1 MISFLQ
7 EGSARSSTISLK
19 MTCIAPSSKLH
30 SSWGASA
37 APAAEHTI
45 MTASGEAQHEAGKKR
60 HIALVPHEPV
70 DTNRDMLF
78 RREGGLVVAHHAS
91 THLPPPSCPPR
102 TSRKEK
108 GKVWK
113 NPCLPFSYHQKI
125 GSRPPNMPNTIMS
138 VAPLVREFCNTV
150 MSGNTM
156 GKLCM
161 LFRA

>member
-91 THLPPPSCPPR
+91 LHLPPPSCPPR
-102 TSRKEK
+102 ASRQEK

-113 NPCLPFSYHQKI
+113 TPCLPF
-125 GSRPPNMPNTIMS
+125 PNMPNTIMS

>member
-91 THLPPPSCPPR
+91 LHLPPPSCPPP
-102 TSRKEK
+102 SNRKEK

-113 NPCLPFSYHQKI
+113 TPCLPF
-125 GSRPPNMPNTIMS
+125 PNMPNTIMS

>member
-1 MISFLQ
+1 MCSSFEQAAQQLG
-7 EGSARSSTISLK
+7 GSAGPT
-19 MTCIAPSSKLH
+19 
-30 SSWGASA
+30 
-37 APAAEHTI
+37 AEHTI
-45 MTASGEAQHEAGKKR
+45 MTASGEAQHDAGRKR
-60 HIALVPHEPV
+60 HIALVSHETV
-70 DTNRDMLF
+70 DANRAMCF
-78 RREGGLVVAHHAS
+78 RREGAFTVAHHAS
-91 THLPPPSCPPR
+91 LHLPPPSCPPR
-102 TSRKEK
+102 ASRKEK

-113 NPCLPFSYHQKI
+113 TPCLPFSHHKKI

>member
-91 THLPPPSCPPR
+91 LHLPPPSCPPEQPK
-102 TSRKEK
+102 RKRKSVE
-108 GKVWK
+108 
-113 NPCLPFSYHQKI
+113 NPLP
-125 GSRPPNMPNTIMS
+125 
-138 VAPLVREFCNTV
+138 PLSKYAKHHHVSGPARKRVLQHSDVREHNGKTV
-150 MSGNTM
+150 YVVQSLKKT
-156 GKLCM
+156 KK
-161 LFRA
+161 